1 MEQMA
6 GADWGAF
13 ASTAEGAFLLAF
25 TSLISIINPIGGA
38 FIFYGVTKDF
48 ASADRA
54 KTAARVGFYALIIMF
69 GALWAGAGVLSFF
82 GVSIEALR
90 LAGGAV
96 IALSGWQLLM
106 SGDYHPDQK
115 GHEQHLGAAADLDP
129 AQLAFFPLTLPF
141 TTGPGT
147 IAVAITISA
156 ERPSSGVGV
165 IAFFAGA
172 SVAAAANAAI
182 VWIAYRFADRLT
194 NFMGPTARQVIVRL
208 TAFLLMCIGAQILVT
223 AVGELVAQWRVVS

>member
-1 MEQMA
+1 MV
-6 GADWGAF
+6 GGDWRAF
-13 ASTAEGAFLLAF
+13 ASTANGAFLLAF
-25 TSLISIINPIGGA
+25 PSLISIINPIGGA
-38 FIFYGVTKDF
+38 FIFYSVTKDF
-48 ASADRA
+48 TSADRA
-54 KTAARVGFYALIIMF
+54 QTAARVGLYALIIMF

-90 LAGGAV
+90 LAGGTV

-106 SGDYHPDQK
+106 SGDYHPDQR
-115 GHEQHLGAAADLDP
+115 GHEKHLGAWGDPDP

-156 ERPSSGVGV
+156 ERPSSRAGV
-165 IAFFAGA
+165 IAFFVGA

-194 NFMGPTARQVIVRL
+194 NFMGPTARQVVVRL
-208 TAFLLMCIGAQILVT
+208 TAFLLVCIGAQILET
-223 AVGELVAQWRVVS
+223 AVGELVAQWRVG

>member
-13 ASTAEGAFLLAF
+13 ASTANGAFLLAF
-25 TSLISIINPIGGA
+25 PSLFSIINPVGGA

-48 ASADRA
+48 ASADRV
-54 KTAARVGFYALIIMF
+54 KTAAQVGLYALLIMF

-90 LAGGAV
+90 LAGGTV
-96 IALSGWQLLM
+96 VALSGWQLLM
-106 SGDYHPDQK
+106 SGGYHPDQT
-115 GHEQHLGAAADLDP
+115 GHEKHLGAGAGLDP
-129 AQLAFFPLTLPF
+129 AQVAFFPLTLPF

-165 IAFFAGA
+165 IAFFVGA

-182 VWIAYRFADRLT
+182 VGIAYRFADRLT
-194 NFMGPTARQVIVRL
+194 NFIGPTARQVIVRL
-208 TAFLLMCIGAQILVT
+208 TAFLLVCIGAQILVT
-223 AVGELVAQWRVVS
+223 AVGELIAQWRVVT